1 MPVNQEPFEEEQ
13 PRPRPAA
20 GAFMI
25 LAIILFW
32 SILIAS
38 VSDTVTRWPALVQLV
53 FYMVA
58 GIVWILP
65 LRPILRWSETGR
77 WRADPPQP

>member
-1 MPVNQEPFEEEQ
+1 MNQEEE
-13 PRPRPAA
+13 PRARPTA
-20 GAFMI
+20 GVFMI
-25 LAIILFW
+25 LGVIAVWAALV
-32 SILIAS
+32 AS
-38 VSDTVTRWPALVQLV
+38 VADVVSAWPALVQLL

-77 WRADPPQP
+77 WRSDPPQP

>member
-1 MPVNQEPFEEEQ
+1 MNDEEQ
-13 PRPRPAA
+13 PRGRPAA

-25 LAIILFW
+25 IGIILVW
-32 SILIAS
+32 AVLVAS
-38 VSDTVTRWPALVQLV
+38 VSDIVTRWPGLVQLI

-77 WRADPPQP
+77 WRSDPPQS

>member
-1 MPVNQEPFEEEQ
+1 MNHEEE

-25 LAIILFW
+25 IGIIIVW
-32 SILIAS
+32 AVLIAS
-38 VSDTVTRWPALVQLV
+38 VSDIVTSWPALVQFV

-58 GIVWILP
+58 GIIWILP